1 MSHLDVLHPEL
12 PGLHDAH
19 GAVGELLLIGAAGV
33 GLVQAPLVVTG
44 LQGLGSEW
52 ACKII
57 AKC

>member
-19 GAVGELLLIGAAGV
+19 GSVGELLLIGAAGI

-52 ACKII
+52 ACKSMT
-57 AKC
+57 

>member
-44 LQGLGSEW
+44 LQSLGSEL
-52 ACKII
+52 ACKSV
-57 AKC
+57 A